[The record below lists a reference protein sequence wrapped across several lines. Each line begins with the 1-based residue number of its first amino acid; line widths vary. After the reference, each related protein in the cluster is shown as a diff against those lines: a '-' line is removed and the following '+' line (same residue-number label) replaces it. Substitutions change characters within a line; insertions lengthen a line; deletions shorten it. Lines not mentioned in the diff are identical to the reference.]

1 MASSD
6 FIKPIQ
12 NNHLD
17 VVVALLRL
25 MVRITKLIIKIE
37 YTYIT
42 EDIDESAGS
51 SFDSSRSSSQGN
63 QRRGRFKLYCR
74 RVGLQELVEA
84 F

>member
-1 MASSD
+1 VASSD

-25 MVRITKLIIKIE
+25 LVRITKLIKIE
-37 YTYIT
+37 CTYIT